1 MVMLCAPVWTM
12 RLYGPFEYTIQRTNV
27 AKLVQIHS
35 LILMTCTLRMAIQSN
50 LKCAQW
56 LPLAFSLNALRTIQ
70 WTMNIHFLCVLRIE
84 LNDWR
89 MHFKLTDILMGW
101 SFGRLSGD
109 YMKFAPILETP
120 LMCPRYCASVKSE
133 TAFSNADCPDGTIG
147 VMHRHHNRV
156 V

>member
-1 MVMLCAPVWTM
+1 MVMLCAPVWTVW
-12 RLYGPFEYTIQRTNV
+12 LYGPFEYTIQRTNV
-27 AKLVQIHS
+27 AKLVQMQYDMYTQNGNSIKSKMCSVIAS
-35 LILMTCTLRMAIQSN
+35 LIQSQCATYNSMNYEYSLFVCFAIE
-50 LKCAQW
+50 
-56 LPLAFSLNALRTIQ
+56 
-70 WTMNIHFLCVLRIE
+70 M
-84 LNDWR
+84 NDWR
-89 MHFKLTDILMGW
+89 MHFKLPDILMGW